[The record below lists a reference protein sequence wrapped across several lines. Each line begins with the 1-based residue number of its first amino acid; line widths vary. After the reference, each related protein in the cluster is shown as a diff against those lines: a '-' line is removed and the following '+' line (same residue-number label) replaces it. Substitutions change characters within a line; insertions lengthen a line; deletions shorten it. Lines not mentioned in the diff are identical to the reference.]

1 MWNCSP
7 NKNTCVAVDC
17 ANDNGPF
24 ALYSAWIYISS
35 SSCCSSGSRAVHES
49 KHKHK
54 HIHTQTQTRPKRR
67 HAPKEREREPCDTK
81 STQEWDNQW
90 ICFVLSV
97 KWKKLRLSF
106 VSFVC
111 LLTLFLSLSLS
122 SASRRACSQISS
134 NIERKASVFTASTD
148 TVASVH
154 RFFFSHEMKCWI
166 NLFFC
171 FSLHSPTLE

>member
-24 ALYSAWIYISS
+24 ALYSAWIYIQFKLLFKWLP
-35 SSCCSSGSRAVHES
+35 CCTRIQAQTQAHS
-49 KHKHK
+49 
-54 HIHTQTQTRPKRR
+54 HTNTNASQTQTCTER
-67 HAPKEREREPCDTK
+67 EREREPCDTK

-111 LLTLFLSLSLS
+111 SLTLFLSLSLS